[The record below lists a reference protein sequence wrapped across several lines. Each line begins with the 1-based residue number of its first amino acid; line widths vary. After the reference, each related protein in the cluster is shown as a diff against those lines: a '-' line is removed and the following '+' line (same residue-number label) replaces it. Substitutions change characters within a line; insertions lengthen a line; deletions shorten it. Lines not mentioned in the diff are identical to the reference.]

1 MEWVQRE
8 SAILALVSWY
18 ITLAVQYRSA
28 QVASNKNNG
37 HRRIFFR
44 LKHRLSP
51 SASQRRV
58 HDKQAAG
65 VGTRGTLRV
74 GIVAL
79 SCPDGKHRPTADR
92 APIMTRQRGRVNPG
106 GERLRA

>member
-1 MEWVQRE
+1 MGTERIVDPGI
-8 SAILALVSWY
+8 SSY
-18 ITLAVQYRSA
+18 ITLAVQYTSA
-28 QVASNKNNG
+28 QVASNTKE

-44 LKHRLSP
+44 LNIDLARRLP
-51 SASQRRV
+51 VSAACTTSKLQV
-58 HDKQAAG
+58 WAP
-65 VGTRGTLRV
+65 VGRGILKV

-79 SCPDGKHRPTADR
+79 NCPHGKHRPTADG